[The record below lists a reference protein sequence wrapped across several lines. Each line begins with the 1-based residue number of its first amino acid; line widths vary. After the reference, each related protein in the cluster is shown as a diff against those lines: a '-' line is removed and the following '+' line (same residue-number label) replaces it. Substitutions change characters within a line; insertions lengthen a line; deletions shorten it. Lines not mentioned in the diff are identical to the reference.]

1 MVSSAKDWNEA
12 RSHCQ
17 GTNGGDLASI
27 PDMETN
33 EVVLSLISD
42 SGMYWIGGTDAA
54 SEGVWQWADG
64 TPWSFTN
71 WVSGQPNNGN
81 HGSQHHLVIRGMAH
95 EMHGQWLDVTETV
108 NNYFICQY

>member
-1 MVSSAKDWNEA
+1 MVSSAKDWNED
-12 RSHCQ
+12 REFCQ
-17 GTNGGDLASI
+17 GQGITGDLASI

-33 EVVLSLISD
+33 EVVLSLIPD

-71 WVSGQPNNGN
+71 WVSGQPNNGD
-81 HGSQHHLVIRGMAH
+81 HGSQHHLVIRGSAH
-95 EMHGQWLDVTETV
+95 EMHVA
-108 NNYFICQY
+108 